1 MKINEGMLKNRFCVW
16 PFLVVTLLFR
26 FLSDQAVA
34 RLEEGADSR
43 SLIELQGSLRDD
55 PGAFIWHDLL
65 SDQYFTA
72 GNLRRSLFHRRE
84 AMRIWDQQQAVAMLE
99 GDSS

>member
-1 MKINEGMLKNRFCVW
+1 VKTNVRILRKRFCVW
-16 PFLVVTLLFR
+16 PFLAMALLFR
-26 FLSDQAVA
+26 FLFDEGLSHC
-34 RLEEGADSR
+34 EEGVGSR
-43 SLIELQGSLRDD
+43 SLIELQSSLRDE

-65 SDQYFTA
+65 SDQYFTT
-72 GNLRRSLFHRRE
+72 GKLKRSLFHRRE

>member
-1 MKINEGMLKNRFCVW
+1 MKTNVQILKKRFCVW
-16 PFLVVTLLFR
+16 PFLVIALLFR
-26 FLSDQAVA
+26 FLFDEAM
-34 RLEEGADSR
+34 SR
-43 SLIELQGSLRDD
+43 SEERMDSISLNELRSSLREEPD
-55 PGAFIWHDLL
+55 GFLWHDLL